1 MADVGIPWQLTQW
14 KIFEVALPS
23 RKDKTR
29 HFAGY
34 SPALRVP
41 KITGPIAQFD
51 PIKKRGIDESGKEFA
66 LIGLSR
72 VSADVE
78 PAWKAWVVAR
88 GAQGVKDISRDVTKM
103 LILHPGAEP
112 IDWREKA
119 FG

>member
-1 MADVGIPWQLTQW
+1 MSGVGIPWQLSQW
-14 KIFEVALPS
+14 KIFEVALPG
-23 RKDKTR
+23 RTDRTR

-34 SPALRVP
+34 SLALRVP

-51 PIKKRGIDESGKEFA
+51 PTKKRGVDERGNEFA

-72 VSADVE
+72 VSTDVE
-78 PAWKAWVVAR
+78 PAWLAWVADQHAR
-88 GAQGVKDISRDVTKM
+88 DVKDISRDVTKM
-103 LILHPGAEP
+103 LILHSGAEP